1 MTLVRK
7 DNNQK
12 GFKSMLSAELSKLL
26 NDQVNAEFYAS
37 NVYLQLS
44 AWCDH
49 HGLEGSAA
57 FFREH
62 SLEERTH
69 MDKIFDYLTECG
81 QAVTLD
87 AIPKPPSEFAH
98 LLDAINSAYEHE
110 LKVSAMIK
118 NIAKAADDAGDY
130 TTFNFIEWFIAE
142 QHEEEVLFG
151 KILDK
156 VKMLDFTG
164 ESGEKLH
171 IMDNYLKSVS
181 TTAA

>member
-1 MTLVRK
+1 
-7 DNNQK
+7 
-12 GFKSMLSAELSKLL
+12 MLTADISKLL

-37 NVYLQLS
+37 NIYLQLS

-49 HGLEGSAA
+49 HGLEGSAK

-62 SLEERTH
+62 SLEERGH
-69 MDKIFDYLTECG
+69 MDKIFDYMTECG
-81 QAVTLD
+81 QQVQIE
-87 AIPKPPSEFAH
+87 AIPQPPSDFNNLMEV
-98 LLDAINSAYEHE
+98 INAAYEHE

-118 NIAKAADDAGDY
+118 NIAKAADEAQDY

-156 VKMLDFTG
+156 AKMLDFDGQPGQT
-164 ESGEKLH
+164 LH
-171 IMDNYLKSVS
+171 IMDNYLGN
-181 TTAA
+181 AIQAE

>member
-1 MTLVRK
+1 ML
-7 DNNQK
+7 NQDI
-12 GFKSMLSAELSKLL
+12 SKLL

-49 HGLEGSAA
+49 KGLEGSAA
-57 FFREH
+57 FFRGH

-81 QAVTLD
+81 QEVILESL
-87 AIPKPPSEFAH
+87 PKPPCDFDN
-98 LLDAINSAYEHE
+98 LLDAINSAYAHE

-118 NIAKAADDAGDY
+118 NIAKAADEAGDY

-156 VKMLDFTG
+156 VKILDFKG
-164 ESGEKLH
+164 EPGEKLH
-171 IMDNYLKSVS
+171 IMDNYLRAVESNGE
-181 TTAA
+181 

>member
-1 MTLVRK
+1 
-7 DNNQK
+7 
-12 GFKSMLSAELSKLL
+12 MLTAEISKLL

-49 HGLEGSAA
+49 QGLEGSAK

-81 QAVTLD
+81 QAVQIEM
-87 AIPKPPSEFAH
+87 IPQPPSEFNN
-98 LLDAINSAYEHE
+98 LMDVINAAYEHE
-110 LKVSAMIK
+110 LKVTAMIK
-118 NIAKAADDAGDY
+118 NIAKAANAAQDY

-156 VKMLDFTG
+156 AKMLDFKG
-164 ESGEKLH
+164 QPGQPLH
-171 IMDNYLKSVS
+171 IMDNYLRF
-181 TTAA
+181 AGGQN

>member
-1 MTLVRK
+1 
-7 DNNQK
+7 
-12 GFKSMLSAELSKLL
+12 MLNAETTKLL

-49 HGLEGSAA
+49 KGLEGSAK
-57 FFREH
+57 FFRDH

-81 QAVTLD
+81 QEVTIE
-87 AIPKPPSEFAH
+87 AIPQPPKEFDT
-98 LLDAINSAYEHE
+98 LMDVINAAYQHE

-118 NIAKAADDAGDY
+118 GIAKAATEAQDY

-156 VKMLDFTG
+156 AKMLDFTG
-164 ESGEKLH
+164 QPGQQLH
-171 IMDNYLKSVS
+171 IMDNYLRFTGGK
-181 TTAA
+181 

>member
-1 MTLVRK
+1 
-7 DNNQK
+7 
-12 GFKSMLSAELSKLL
+12 MLTQEISKLL

-49 HGLEGSAA
+49 NGLEGSAK

-81 QAVTLD
+81 QEVTIE
-87 AIPKPPSEFAH
+87 AIPQPPSEFNNLMDVIKA
-98 LLDAINSAYEHE
+98 AYEHE
-110 LKVSAMIK
+110 LKVTAMIK
-118 NIAKAADDAGDY
+118 NIAKSADNAGDY

-156 VKMLDFTG
+156 AKMLGFNG
-164 ESGEKLH
+164 EPGQTLH
-171 IMDNYLKSVS
+171 IMDTYLGSAGGVQ
-181 TTAA
+181 